1 MKIKFKNGY
10 SVEVN
15 DSYLKTMSKR
25 EIIDR
30 ARKVVDELCSD
41 ADNEPMVIIKKVKT
55 PKGYKIMI
63 IKNNAVTGVK
73 RFDLDAEEEAQDFYD
88 RLADKY
94 NLDEEGYDDF
104 GKTKIAAPARY
115 FKMQKV
121 EDSVKR
127 KSVKD
132 MYEPIET
139 FKTFEFLDKTR
150 QGLKVVEAYEDLDD
164 GRMHVICYRP
174 ADKTYL
180 IGLGYN
186 ADDGTW
192 NQGRYDYKTFGEAE
206 EALKEDYN
214 VDIYVVDLSKFEDK
228 VQIEDTPINYT
239 EELGFAITP
248 STINKLVSK
257 KTGKA
262 LNPTA
267 LRKALNYLETDIDYD
282 IEVRA
287 PKWADPKNTTTDPRV
302 VQKIITKYEDFVDEL
317 NKIDDDSFNDKAQAI
332 IDKVDALKAIV
343 YNIDDTGPDVNPE
356 EENELFEEEKVVT
369 KEQPVVKEVIEEKKT
384 VVEPKEEAPVIKLS
398 GKKKEIPLEEDED
411 ESYVEDACEDA
422 CKDAC
427 EDSDI
432 DDIYIEDTPVA
443 GETVHASVEGA
454 PDHAFNKNIL
464 VRGNSRA
471 LSSNETD
478 AAYGRRLLSGEY
490 EDVKQTLLYDI
501 SHAGEV
507 AAVTPKY
514 LLHMGMDKYKEIVD
528 LFNVPGLER
537 EYAELMKLYNKLYYN
552 GYYLGVRGN

>member
-30 ARKVVDELCSD
+30 AKKVVDELCSD
-41 ADNEPMVIIKKVKT
+41 ADNDEPMVIVKKVKT

-63 IKNNAVTGVK
+63 IKNNTVSGVK

-104 GKTKIAAPARY
+104 GRTKIAAPAKY
-115 FKMQKV
+115 FQMQKI

-127 KSVKD
+127 KTIKTKKDSKKIKD
-132 MYEPIET
+132 MFEPIET
-139 FKTFEFLDKTR
+139 FKTFEFLGNTKN
-150 QGLKVVEAYEDLDD
+150 GLKVVEAYEDLDD

-174 ADKTYL
+174 SDKTYI

-186 ADDGTW
+186 ADTGVW
-192 NQGRYDYKTFGEAE
+192 NQGRYDYRNFSDAE
-206 EALKEDYN
+206 KMLKQDYN
-214 VDIYVVDLSKFEDK
+214 VDIYEPDLTVFEGK
-228 VQIEDTPINYT
+228 TQIEDTPINFT

-248 STINKLVSK
+248 TAINKLVSK
-257 KTGKA
+257 KNGQA
-262 LNPTA
+262 LNPSA
-267 LRKALNYLETDIDYD
+267 LKKALNYLETDLDYD

-287 PKWADPKNTTTDPRV
+287 PKWIDPKNKTTDPRV
-302 VQKIITKYEDFVDEL
+302 VEAIISKYGEFVNEL
-317 NKIDDDSFNDKAQAI
+317 NKIDDDRFNDKAQEI
-332 IDKVDALKAIV
+332 IEKVEVLTNIA
-343 YNIDDTGPDVNPE
+343 YNMDDTGPDIV
-356 EENELFEEEKVVT
+356 EEKEVVEEPAT
-369 KEQPVVKEVIEEKKT
+369 K
-384 VVEPKEEAPVIKLS
+384 VEPKSVKETVIEKKVEEQPVIKLS
-398 GKKKEIPLEEDED
+398 GKKKEIPLDEEDED
-411 ESYVEDACEDA
+411 ETYVEDG
-422 CKDAC
+422 CKDSDVDDVYV
-427 EDSDI
+427 EDG
-432 DDIYIEDTPVA
+432 PVA
-443 GETVHASVEGA
+443 GETIHASVEGA
-454 PDHAFNKNIL
+454 PDHSFNKNIL

-471 LSSNETD
+471 LSANETD

-501 SHAGEV
+501 AHAGEV

-514 LLHMGMDKYKEIVD
+514 LLHMGMEKYKEIID
-528 LFNVPGLER
+528 LYNVPGLER
-537 EYAELMKLYNKLYYN
+537 EYAELMKLYNRLFYN